1 MELKK
6 EKSCGCIIIKDNK
19 VLLIYEKTA
28 QYWGFPKGHMENEE
42 SEIETAI
49 REVKEEIG
57 LDVEIEIDK
66 RYVLNYVIDS
76 KINKETVLYKATP
89 KNEEIVT
96 QENEIEKTEW
106 CDFDKALDMLNF
118 DNLKE
123 VFKRVVEDIET
134 NN

>member
-1 MELKK
+1 MGLRK

-28 QYWGFPKGHMENEE
+28 QYWGFPKGHMESGE

-49 REVKEEIG
+49 REVKEEVG

-66 RYVLNYVIDS
+66 RYVLNYVIDG

-96 QENEIEKTEW
+96 QESEIEKTEW
-106 CDFDKALDMLNF
+106 CDFNKALDMLNF